1 MVAEPEISRAEC
13 YHLLEFET
21 EDKAFSVLLDN
32 ATQSVGRDPSNTI
45 ALDYPSISRQHAILL
60 RIAVEQTENYIF
72 RILDGD
78 LQGKKSTNGIFI
90 NGRKETSCILKH
102 GDLIVFGKDAK
113 ATYYNFFGQPGLKSP
128 EEVKLALLNLHQ
140 DDSTSFETVVLDQS
154 YNESAEGAV
163 VHLASFPELI
173 PHPIFEVD
181 VSGKITYLNP
191 KTVSLF
197 PDIRE
202 KGCNHPLVKSVF
214 DNLVQHIDNPSF
226 TCEVSHQDAYYEAVV
241 HFMSESDLLRIFV
254 VDITA
259 RKRAELELQKRDQI
273 LQVMAQVSNHLL
285 LNLNCHTALPASLEI
300 VGKAFQADYLV
311 LCKISSEQ
319 ESDEHYLNF
328 EFEWFADRA
337 AVTVTNQFWIQH
349 PCHNLG
355 ITSWL
360 AALQVGRVVAANLQ
374 QAPQAEC
381 FFLQASGIQ
390 ALMLVPLTV
399 AGQFWGFWGIADCH
413 TGRSWGC
420 QEEVAFT
427 TMAASIGG
435 AVHRQQVEDAIR
447 HQALHDALTNLPN
460 RVLFNEQLDFAL
472 KNARRTGNYLAVMFL
487 DLDRFKLINDTLGHT
502 IGDCL
507 LQQVARRFSETVRD
521 GDVVARWGGD
531 EFIILIPHLS
541 HPNDIH
547 TLAKRLLK
555 IIDQVFEIDGNELF
569 VTSSI
574 GIAFFDDPD
583 LNAETLI
590 KRADIA
596 LYHVKE
602 QGRNGYRLFEPA
614 MDNRA
619 PELLTLEKDLRQAL
633 SRQEFQVLYQPRI
646 NLLDGSIDGMEALL
660 RWHHP
665 AMGMVSPGKFIPI
678 AEDTGLILSIGK
690 WVLQQACFQNKQWQQ
705 AGLSPIRVAV
715 NLSPKQFRQSD
726 LIQMIQ
732 AVLTETGLDPIYLEL
747 EITESIAIQDIQ
759 FTQNI
764 FIQLSEMG
772 VHLSIDDF
780 GTGHSSLSRLQNLPI
795 NYLKIDKSFVQD
807 LDVNQKVSHIIK
819 TIVALG
825 KNLGLKIVAEGVE
838 TEPQLDFLK
847 SIECE
852 SAQGFFFY
860 CPISVNEATHL
871 LRNSQNPLESLMAD

>member
-1 MVAEPEISRAEC
+1 
-13 YHLLEFET
+13 
-21 EDKAFSVLLDN
+21 
-32 ATQSVGRDPSNTI
+32 
-45 ALDYPSISRQHAILL
+45 
-60 RIAVEQTENYIF
+60 
-72 RILDGD
+72 
-78 LQGKKSTNGIFI
+78 
-90 NGRKETSCILKH
+90 
-102 GDLIVFGKDAK
+102 
-113 ATYYNFFGQPGLKSP
+113 
-128 EEVKLALLNLHQ
+128 
-140 DDSTSFETVVLDQS
+140 
-154 YNESAEGAV
+154 
-163 VHLASFPELI
+163 
-173 PHPIFEVD
+173 
-181 VSGKITYLNP
+181 
-191 KTVSLF
+191 
-197 PDIRE
+197 
-202 KGCNHPLVKSVF
+202 
-214 DNLVQHIDNPSF
+214 
-226 TCEVSHQDAYYEAVV
+226 
-241 HFMSESDLLRIFV
+241 
-254 VDITA
+254 
-259 RKRAELELQKRDQI
+259 
-273 LQVMAQVSNHLL
+273 
-285 LNLNCHTALPASLEI
+285 
-300 VGKAFQADYLV
+300 
-311 LCKISSEQ
+311 
-319 ESDEHYLNF
+319 
-328 EFEWFADRA
+328 
-337 AVTVTNQFWIQH
+337 
-349 PCHNLG
+349 
-355 ITSWL
+355 
-360 AALQVGRVVAANLQ
+360 
-374 QAPQAEC
+374 
-381 FFLQASGIQ
+381 
-390 ALMLVPLTV
+390 
-399 AGQFWGFWGIADCH
+399 
-413 TGRSWGC
+413 
-420 QEEVAFT
+420 
-427 TMAASIGG
+427 
-435 AVHRQQVEDAIR
+435 
-447 HQALHDALTNLPN
+447 
-460 RVLFNEQLDFAL
+460 
-472 KNARRTGNYLAVMFL
+472 MFL

-507 LQQVARRFSETVRD
+507 LQQVARRLSDTVRD

-541 HPNDIH
+541 HPQDIH
-547 TLAKRLLK
+547 ALAERLLTV
-555 IIDQVFEIDGNELF
+555 IDQVFEIDGNELF

-602 QGRNGYRLFEPA
+602 QGRNGYQLFELA

-690 WVLQQACFQNKQWQQ
+690 WVLQQACLQNKQWQE
-705 AGLSPIRVAV
+705 AGLPPIRVAV

-732 AVLTETGLDPIYLEL
+732 SVLTETGLDPTYLEL
-747 EITESIAIQDIQ
+747 EITESVAIQDIQ

-764 FIQLSEMG
+764 FIQLSDMG

-780 GTGHSSLSRLQNLPI
+780 GTGHSSLSRLQTLPI

-807 LDVNQKVSHIIK
+807 LDSNQKVSHIIK

-860 CPISVNEATHL
+860 HPIAVDEATHL
-871 LRNSQNPLESLMAD
+871 LQNHRNPLESIMVDQNLQEMA